1 MNDALTRNKNL
12 EKTAQKLLLA
22 AWCIELVAASVGLFF
37 AVSRLM
43 QSGSMEEQNWV
54 IGLQGALPFIAVA
67 IVELTKIPLA
77 YVAYKTVQLKWRLI
91 FGISLG
97 AAMFITFE
105 TFFMGFESYQAEL
118 TKKLKPQLD
127 EITKLERE
135 INARDEI
142 LQQASF
148 ELASN
153 QQLDRQHK
161 QRIIQ
166 IETEHAN
173 AVDAIEKQLQEI
185 NAKYSAQ
192 TSPLD
197 TQLIQLAE
205 QKAAIEKTIEKERE
219 LLEQTIQGSIIQL
232 KETAKKHEE
241 KSIPDL
247 EAKIENLRQ
256 EQRVELTGVRKRY
269 ESKRKDAAFFM
280 KSTIDEERDTE
291 LAKLNSE
298 YDLRRTELEARKA
311 SYQKIVDTLSS
322 EISRYEREKLDQFS
336 QLDDNK
342 RMKIQELDV
351 KITSLTEKIAI
362 AKQIEKSEPDA
373 DRIQKLQKDRVDAD
387 DRMKEQKLRETQN
400 YNAKRQNLSKQEVR
414 KRTTAEE
421 IDELTLTYAAACSS
435 LTSMVAD
442 NQIYR
447 FAMQAFAEND
457 ACELDEKELSI
468 IKAIW
473 FGSLALIISGL
484 GTMLSLAAFVVRDDK
499 PRIEFREVEVPVVEE
514 VEVIKE
520 VEVEVKVVEKVEV
533 IKEVPVNKIVE
544 VIKEVP
550 VDKVV
555 FKEVPVEIV
564 KKEIVHVPVYTNDV
578 SLLGKNSGRN
588 ET

>member
-1 MNDALTRNKNL
+1 MNDVLNRNKNL

-43 QSGSMEEQNWV
+43 QSNSIEEQNWV

-77 YVAYKTVQLKWRLI
+77 YVAYKTVQVKWRWI

-127 EITKLERE
+127 EITKLDRDISVRE
-135 INARDEI
+135 EI
-142 LQQASF
+142 LEQASF
-148 ELASN
+148 ELALK
-153 QQLDRQHK
+153 QELDQQHK
-161 QRIIQ
+161 QRITQ
-166 IETEHAN
+166 IEIERQN
-173 AVDAIEKQLQEI
+173 AVDAIEKQLREI

-197 TQLIQLAE
+197 AQLVQVAE
-205 QKAAIEKTIEKERE
+205 QKAAIQETIEKERE
-219 LLEQTIQGSIIQL
+219 RLTQTIQGSITQL
-232 KETAKKHEE
+232 IETAKKHES
-241 KSIPDL
+241 KSIPQLD
-247 EAKIENLRQ
+247 AKIENLRQ
-256 EQRVELTGVRKRY
+256 KQRLEVSDVKQRY
-269 ESKRKDAAFFM
+269 ASKRNDAAFFM
-280 KSTIDEERDTE
+280 KSTIDKERDAE
-291 LAKLNSE
+291 LDKLNSD
-298 YDLRRTELEARKA
+298 YVQRITDLEERKA
-311 SYQKIVDTLSS
+311 SYLKIVDNLPD
-322 EISRYEREKLDQFS
+322 EIAMHEREKLEQLS
-336 QLDDNK
+336 KLDD
-342 RMKIQELDV
+342 RERIKIQELND
-351 KITSLTEKIAI
+351 KITSLKEKISVAQQV
-362 AKQIEKSEPDA
+362 AKSEPDI
-373 DRIQKLQKDRVDAD
+373 DRIKQLQRDQIDAEN
-387 DRMKEQKLRETQN
+387 RLKEQKQVETQN
-400 YNAKRQNLSKQEVR
+400 YNAKQQNLNKQEDR
-414 KRTTAEE
+414 KRSAAEE
-421 IDELTLTYAAACSS
+421 IDALTMKHADACSS

-520 VEVEVKVVEKVEV
+520 V
-533 IKEVPVNKIVE
+533 PVNKIVE

-555 FKEVPVEIV
+555 FKEVPVEII
-564 KKEIVHVPVYTNDV
+564 KKEIVHVPVYTNDI